1 MTTPFNF
8 LLAIVSMPQ
17 SNGPAS
23 EDMLRE
29 SYPELDFFFDEVADL
44 RDTLDV
50 ADEAAEEMETEK
62 NLELQRCLMAMEH
75 CVILIRNSKFS
86 PLTKN
91 ILDILTKEIAS
102 HEN

>member
-8 LLAIVSMPQ
+8 LLSIVSMPQ

-29 SYPELDFFFDEVADL
+29 AYPELDFFFDEVADL

-50 ADEAAEEMETEK
+50 ADEAAEEMGTEK
-62 NLELQRCLMAMEH
+62 DLELQRCLMAMEH
-75 CVILIRNSKFS
+75 CAILIRNSTIT

-91 ILDILTKEIAS
+91 ILDILTKELAS